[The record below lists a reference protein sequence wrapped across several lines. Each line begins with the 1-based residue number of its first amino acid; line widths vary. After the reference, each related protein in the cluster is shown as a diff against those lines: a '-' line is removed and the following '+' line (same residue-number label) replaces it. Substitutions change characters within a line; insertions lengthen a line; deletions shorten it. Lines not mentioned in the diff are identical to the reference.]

1 MYLFSCRLVCY
12 PPSVHQL
19 MHLVT
24 CSIDF
29 LLASIQVK
37 IYKVIKGESVLYL
50 CRAIN
55 GTKVHG
61 SERSCGWHA
70 VLLLDSQTTH
80 ELLSETTCGVLR
92 ELVFVQRV
100 VWGEKIEEI
109 LEVPVEKLYISSTT
123 WRRGTGWTEA
133 HARLRRK
140 WAPYYSIWPCG
151 PFFIVTNNDH
161 LLQEKLPG
169 CSHRPQAVRKAS
181 VWRSRQKDTQI
192 LTAEWT
198 DRYKLQ
204 SENEFMTQ
212 QSISITAF
220 NKTQDFFL
228 RGWKRNFVFL
238 KKRAKTISR
247 STEKTCITGRKRKT
261 EADLGGK
268 KEPTRLIMFR
278 FKKIFF

>member
-19 MHLVT
+19 MYLVT

-29 LLASIQVK
+29 LLVSIQVK

-55 GTKVHG
+55 STKVHG

-100 VWGEKIEEI
+100 VWGEKIKEI

-123 WRRGTGWTEA
+123 WRRGTG
-133 HARLRRK
+133 RLMHDWGGNGLPIILFGPVGHSSLSLIMTICCRR
-140 WAPYYSIWPCG
+140 
-151 PFFIVTNNDH
+151 T
-161 LLQEKLPG
+161 LPG

-181 VWRSRQKDTQI
+181 VWRSRQKDTDTHSRVNWQI
-192 LTAEWT
+192 
-198 DRYKLQ
+198 
-204 SENEFMTQ
+204 
-212 QSISITAF
+212 
-220 NKTQDFFL
+220 
-228 RGWKRNFVFL
+228 
-238 KKRAKTISR
+238 
-247 STEKTCITGRKRKT
+247 
-261 EADLGGK
+261 
-268 KEPTRLIMFR
+268 
-278 FKKIFF
+278 

>member
-19 MHLVT
+19 MYLVT

-55 GTKVHG
+55 STKVHG

-100 VWGEKIEEI
+100 VWGEKIKEI
-109 LEVPVEKLYISSTT
+109 LEVPVEKLYFSSTT

-192 LTAEWT
+192 PH
-198 DRYKLQ
+198 
-204 SENEFMTQ
+204 
-212 QSISITAF
+212 
-220 NKTQDFFL
+220 
-228 RGWKRNFVFL
+228 
-238 KKRAKTISR
+238 SR
-247 STEKTCITGRKRKT
+247 VNWQI
-261 EADLGGK
+261 
-268 KEPTRLIMFR
+268 
-278 FKKIFF
+278 